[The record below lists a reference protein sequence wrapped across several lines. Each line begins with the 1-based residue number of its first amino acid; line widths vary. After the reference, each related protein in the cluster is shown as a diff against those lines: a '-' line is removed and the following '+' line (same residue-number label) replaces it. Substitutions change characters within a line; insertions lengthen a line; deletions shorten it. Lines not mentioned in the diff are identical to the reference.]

1 MPDFWERWK
10 YLTSADV
17 AVRNCVQTEICAFEL
32 QDGAGLNPDFKL
44 NWRSS
49 CFRGRY
55 INKASLDFCHLT
67 WDIKIYHFKD
77 QPSVI
82 KVISVIEHKWRARIL
97 ALMGASPEV
106 GAELLCQSEPPQKGC
121 ALYSAGSR
129 NRRACVKG
137 SFVRGGHPAG
147 GDVQPKCQSTVA
159 AVKGKVT
166 SGSCMGQERK
176 CTIQPRESRCSW
188 LLNRSAMGQL
198 IADNWSDMAFEEF

>member
-97 ALMGASPEV
+97 ALMSASPEV
-106 GAELLCQSEPPQKGC
+106 LSCSV
-121 ALYSAGSR
+121 SR
-129 NRRACVKG
+129 SRLRRAVLSILLAAETEELVWKAALCV
-137 SFVRGGHPAG
+137 
-147 GDVQPKCQSTVA
+147 VA
-159 AVKGKVT
+159 IL
-166 SGSCMGQERK
+166 QEGM
-176 CTIQPRESRCSW
+176 CS
-188 LLNRSAMGQL
+188 LSARVP
-198 IADNWSDMAFEEF
+198 